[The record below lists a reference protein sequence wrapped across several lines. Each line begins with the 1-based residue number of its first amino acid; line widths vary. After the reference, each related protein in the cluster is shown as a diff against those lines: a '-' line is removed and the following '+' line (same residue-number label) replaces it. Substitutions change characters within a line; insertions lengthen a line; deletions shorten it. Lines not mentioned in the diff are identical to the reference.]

1 MAEARSFQ
9 MHQALLWDV
18 ITRQAGDLHKAVI
31 EAVQNSIDS
40 GSKSCT
46 VIVDQDRIVISDDGK
61 GFQDMSEVE
70 NFFETF
76 GFPHEKDDAVFG
88 RFRMG
93 RGQLFSFGR
102 NEWRTRKYKFSID
115 IKPQEGA
122 KSSGLGYTLEKDLE
136 DTPGCNIEIH
146 LYDALKREDVD
157 KIERELRDMVKY
169 VQIPVI
175 LNGQEVAKRPETQ
188 KWTEE
193 TDEAWFKFT
202 ADKTTLDVYNQGILV
217 RKYPASDFGIGGAIV
232 SKTKLDVNFARND
245 VIKSCPIWKAC
256 QKVIRRHSDDGM
268 SKKKSALTVSER
280 ERLFR
285 DVTGRSIPFDDLKDL
300 RFIETVTGSFIS
312 ISELSS
318 RISANRYKLA
328 FAEPKNL
335 FGDKAMQSKLALV
348 LSRTNLEKMG
358 ASTPEEFVATLQRYL
373 TTQERTSQRSWEP
386 GNIHSVLDRV
396 EHITMADL
404 IKVIGANGY
413 KSVPEK
419 ELTKGERVALRL
431 LSKINGAVAHNL
443 QKLATVS
450 YVNQAEN
457 LEPHR
462 AAYYLRGTSSI
473 SGDLPD
479 RFAARLGERF
489 EEAAKAA
496 NTRYGHFPTY
506 NIVPVR
512 RMMVGESPVA
522 HAWTNGTDTIWMNRN
537 LLRRVA
543 EGYGGIAALTTI
555 VLHEYMHDTP
565 DTETHAHDEDFYKMF
580 HDISIFTSVIG
591 DSVAAV
597 VAEATRAVR
606 NEGKKPTGAF
616 KYIESREEELKGML
630 LPIDPDEKI
639 YREQMVLDL
648 GENSP
653 AAYIEPVA
661 ESAPRM

>member
-1 MAEARSFQ
+1 MAENRSFQ

-40 GSKSCT
+40 GSSQCT
-46 VIVDQDRIVISDDGK
+46 VTVEQDRIVIADDGK

-93 RGQLFSFGR
+93 RGQLFSFGFNR
-102 NEWRTRKYKFSID
+102 WTTRTYKFAVD
-115 IKPQEGA
+115 IKPQEGV
-122 KSSGLGYTLEKDLE
+122 KSSGLGYTLEKDLP
-136 DTPGCNIEIH
+136 DVPGCTIEID
-146 LYDALKREDVD
+146 LYDPLKREDVD

-193 TDEAWFKFT
+193 TAEAWFKFN
-202 ADKTTLDVYNQGILV
+202 ADKSTLDVYNQGILV

-256 QKVIRRHSDDGM
+256 QKVVRKHSDDGM
-268 SKKKSALTVSER
+268 SMKKSALTANER

-285 DVTGRSIPFDDLKDL
+285 DVSGRTINFDDLKDL

-318 RISANRYKLA
+318 RILANRYKLA

-348 LSRTNLEKMG
+348 LSTTNLDKMNV
-358 ASTPEEFVATLQRYL
+358 TKPEEFVSTIRRYL
-373 TTQERTSQRSWEP
+373 KGAEKTASRSWEP
-386 GNIHSVLDRV
+386 GQIDLVLGKTQ
-396 EHITMADL
+396 HISMIDL
-404 IKVIGANGY
+404 INMVGANGY

-419 ELTKGERVALRL
+419 DLSKGERVALRL
-431 LSKINGAVAHNL
+431 ISKINASVAASL
-443 QKLATVS
+443 QAMTEVS
-450 YVNQAEN
+450 YANQVPTADRWF
-457 LEPHR
+457 LQR
-462 AAYYLRGTSSI
+462 VQTARKSFGS
-473 SGDLPD
+473 DVCD
-479 RFAARLGERF
+479 RFTARLGDRF
-489 EEAAKAA
+489 DELVHTKPSNMWGAVED
-496 NTRYGHFPTY
+496 
-506 NIVPVR
+506 VLPVR
-512 RMMVGESPVA
+512 RLMVGESPIA
-522 HAWTNGTDTIWMNRN
+522 AAWTNGTDTIWLNRE

-543 EGYGGIAALTTI
+543 EGYGGMMALASI
-555 VLHEYMHDTP
+555 MLHEYMHDTP
-565 DTETHAHDEDFYKMF
+565 DTETHAHDEDFYRMF
-580 HDISIFTSVIG
+580 HDITVFTPTLGKAMS
-591 DSVAAV
+591 AV
-597 VAEATRAVR
+597 VAEATRTVR

-630 LPIDPDEKI
+630 LPVEPDEKL

-653 AAYIEPVA
+653 APFVEPYS
-661 ESAPRM
+661 EPAPRM